1 MKIKNF
7 FYKFI
12 LSFFLIFAFTG
23 CVKHENIN
31 SNEEVECTS
40 LLEDKAYYK
49 KDDVVDYIKAY
60 KKLPPNFLTK
70 KEAKKLGWIPK
81 RGNLWEVT
89 DKGVIGGDYFG
100 NFEKNLPDANYKEC
114 DVNYF
119 GGRRG
124 GERLIYDEDFNIFY
138 TKDHYKNFTKEN

>member
-1 MKIKNF
+1 MKIKKI

-23 CVKHENIN
+23 CVRHENIN
-31 SNEEVECTS
+31 SNEDIES
-40 LLEDKAYYK
+40 KNILEDKAYYE
-49 KDDVVDYIKAY
+49 KDDVVSYIKSY
-60 KKLPPNFLTK
+60 KKLPKNYLTK

-81 RGNLWEVT
+81 KGNLWEVT

-100 NFEKNLPDANYKEC
+100 NFENKLPKANYKEC

-124 GERLIYDEDFNIFY
+124 SERLIYDEDFNIFY
-138 TKDHYKNFTKEN
+138 TSDHYESFTEEK

>member
-12 LSFFLIFAFTG
+12 LSFFLIFAFAG
-23 CVKHENIN
+23 CVKLDDIN
-31 SNEEVECTS
+31 SNEAVECTS

-70 KEAKKLGWIPK
+70 KEARKLGWIPK
-81 RGNLWEVT
+81 KGNLWDVT

-100 NFEKNLPDANYKEC
+100 NFENKLPKANYKEC

-124 GERLIYDEDFNIFY
+124 SERPTYDENFNVFY
-138 TKDHYKNFTKEN
+138 TSDHYESFTEEK